1 MVEMKTQNLCAVFL
15 SLALFL
21 FDDREYKTE
30 EKQLIFKVASRQ
42 SLVKSYFGHKK
53 RHSSFF
59 NVSIYE
65 DTQIISNI
73 GSKLDDVRF
82 SIVILTHFDIQI
94 TKLLRFRW
102 SQRLKKKN
110 SHNEFLKEKSLM
122 LVSFFLHAH
131 EYFIIALRRGYGSLN
146 VLATVQLVPEESVV
160 LVCNA

>member
-1 MVEMKTQNLCAVFL
+1 M
-15 SLALFL
+15 
-21 FDDREYKTE
+21 
-30 EKQLIFKVASRQ
+30 
-42 SLVKSYFGHKK
+42 
-53 RHSSFF
+53 
-59 NVSIYE
+59 SIYE
-65 DTQIISNI
+65 DTPKQIISNI

-82 SIVILTHFDIQI
+82 SIVIFTHFDIQI

-146 VLATVQLVPEESVV
+146 VLATV
-160 LVCNA
+160 

>member
-1 MVEMKTQNLCAVFL
+1 M
-15 SLALFL
+15 
-21 FDDREYKTE
+21 
-30 EKQLIFKVASRQ
+30 
-42 SLVKSYFGHKK
+42 
-53 RHSSFF
+53 
-59 NVSIYE
+59 SIYE

-82 SIVILTHFDIQI
+82 SIVTLTHFDVQI

-102 SQRLKKKN
+102 NQWLKKKN

-122 LVSFFLHAH
+122 LASFFSHAH

-146 VLATVQLVPEESVV
+146 VLATVYLVPEESVV